1 MGDRHDIPTVVI
13 ERESGPNVGSFLI
26 GALLGA
32 GVALLLA
39 PRSGKETQEELRTRA
54 IELRGKAEERV
65 RDASRQLEGRLDEAR
80 EGIQARAERVRDA
93 VDSGR
98 QAAVEARHE
107 LEDKL
112 ERSKAAYKAGIEAAR
127 ATVSETSDDSDGDSD
142 DGNAD

>member
-1 MGDRHDIPTVVI
+1 MGDRQDIPTVVI
-13 ERESGPNVGSFLI
+13 ERDSGPSVGSFLI

-39 PRSGKETQEELRTRA
+39 PRSGQETQEELRTRA
-54 IELRGKAEERV
+54 RELRGRAEERV

-80 EGIQARAERVRDA
+80 EGLQARAERVRDA

-98 QAAVEARHE
+98 QAAVDARHE

-127 ATVSETSDDSDGDSD
+127 ATATEGSDDSDSD
-142 DGNAD
+142 DGTAD

>member
-1 MGDRHDIPTVVI
+1 MGDRQDIPTVVI

-39 PRSGKETQEELRTRA
+39 PHSGKETQDELRSRA
-54 IELRGKAEERV
+54 LELRDKAEDRV

-80 EGIQARAERVRDA
+80 EGIQAQAERVRDA

-98 QAAVEARHE
+98 QAAVDARHE

-127 ATVSETSDDSDGDSD
+127 ATATEDPDDSD